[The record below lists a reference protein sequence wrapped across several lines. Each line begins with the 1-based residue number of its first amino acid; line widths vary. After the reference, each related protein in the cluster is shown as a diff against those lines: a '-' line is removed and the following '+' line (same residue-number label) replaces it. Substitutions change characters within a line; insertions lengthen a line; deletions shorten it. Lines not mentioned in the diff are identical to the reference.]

1 MFAPATTTL
10 INEETRMSTSLT
22 INGKS
27 VTVNA
32 EPDTPLLWV
41 IRDEVGLTGTKFGCG
56 AALCGACT
64 VHLEGAPVRS
74 CQTPLSAAAG
84 KNVSTI
90 ESVSSTAVG
99 RKVQAAWI
107 EHDVPQCGY
116 CQSGQIM
123 SAVALLAQKPNP
135 TDADIDQAMSG
146 NICRCGTY
154 PRIRAAIHTAA
165 KGA

>member
-1 MFAPATTTL
+1 
-10 INEETRMSTSLT
+10 MSTSLT